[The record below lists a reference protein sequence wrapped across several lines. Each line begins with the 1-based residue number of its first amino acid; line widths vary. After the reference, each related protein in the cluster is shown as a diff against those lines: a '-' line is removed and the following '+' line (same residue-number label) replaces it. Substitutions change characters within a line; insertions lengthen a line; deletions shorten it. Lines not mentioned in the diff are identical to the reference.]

1 MSNSSIKAG
10 ERRTING
17 LRNPSL
23 ACVPRGMCGH
33 RQSSCHADVDI
44 ARPCLFLA
52 HLCGERAL
60 PNVFRARPHTAD
72 WGWSAGTKKC
82 EQLPAQS
89 ANSCFLSAMTGVS
102 CGGGRGREVG
112 LTTTEYKGTTLP
124 PTHSLPVSETPYLFT
139 SPLHPK
145 GLTPFILHC
154 SQISCLSVCLSPLP
168 LFFPPK
174 IH

>member
-1 MSNSSIKAG
+1 
-10 ERRTING
+10 
-17 LRNPSL
+17 
-23 ACVPRGMCGH
+23 
-33 RQSSCHADVDI
+33 
-44 ARPCLFLA
+44 
-52 HLCGERAL
+52 
-60 PNVFRARPHTAD
+60 
-72 WGWSAGTKKC
+72 
-82 EQLPAQS
+82 
-89 ANSCFLSAMTGVS
+89 MTGVS

-168 LFFPPK
+168 FFFPQNPLILTAPVVAK
-174 IH
+174 SRPHGVCFLPGGKFCSSDRQEIAIFSLANWQYVPGLGVGNSHCFFILWIMCWPLHPEVHRPLVRLMPPVCWAAR